1 MTVGAV
7 KTLRDEDY
15 ELYRNFWQSNI
26 QSIHQISKELEHTI
40 IELERRSADFD
51 ECYETI
57 ESKLNTLHA
66 IYRSYA
72 TIDGDEYILKLKA
85 LVADHRAELER
96 QTVSFN
102 VIHFLLDKIRT
113 YESEKIERFPGAEY
127 AEKKIGYR
135 PIPLTL
141 AENAGFKWISFMRN
155 GSWFMARYTRAQIVP
170 SASVKKTD
178 IGSLPTSIIYE
189 GETYP
194 VRDLFSASSPEPVLN
209 PELFVIIEHNGFRC
223 FAADRTG
230 RRIIAGG
237 DALSKK
243 IEPFSSENSCARG
256 FVRIAGTRYILLR
269 DIQSSPEPKKN
280 SD

>member
-1 MTVGAV
+1 MTVGAP

-15 ELYRNFWQSNI
+15 ELYRNFWQSNL
-26 QSIHQISKELEHTI
+26 QSIHQISKELERTM

-57 ESKLNTLHA
+57 ESKLTTLHA

-85 LVADHRAELER
+85 LVADHRAQIER

-113 YESEKIERFPGAEY
+113 YESEKIGRFPGAEY
-127 AEKKIGYR
+127 AKRKIGYK

-141 AENAGFKWISFMRN
+141 AENARFKWISFMRN
-155 GSWFMARYTRAQIVP
+155 GSWFLARYDRAQILPASSVQTSDALP
-170 SASVKKTD
+170 S
-178 IGSLPTSIIYE
+178 SILYE
-189 GETYP
+189 GNEYP
-194 VRDLFSASSPEPVLN
+194 VRDLLSASSPEPVTS
-209 PELFVIIEHNGFRC
+209 PACFVIIEHDGVCC

-269 DIQSSPEPKKN
+269 DIQSSSGPKKN